1 MRTNFNMAEENIT
14 MIRGDS
20 IAFNL
25 VFVGEDHDITLGHAY
40 FTAKKSKESTAKAF
54 QKTLGDG
61 IEKIGTGEYSITVN
75 PEDTD
80 DLDPGRYWYD
90 FRVSLQ
96 GQVFTIM
103 WGILDIVQEV
113 AENVD
118 SGGGDPGGGGDDP
131 GGGGDDPGGGGDDP
145 GGGGDE
151 PVSDITEYHM
161 GDSYYTTST
170 TYSKCPVSFHP
181 ESGSTMKVTLSYVD
195 ENDTTHYEI
204 IQLSIG
210 SSDPSHDTNY
220 YHLAYVSSEQK
231 VYFNSKNGKRVKI
244 IQVEYETDENVVQE
258 TVDQTIT
265 SEDTLTVTLPQTPV
279 TGTTILVTSDWNG
292 GGKGTATETAG
303 TSQSRLGIAYDGNKT
318 LTFASTGTHTVYT
331 IDYVA
336 P

>member
-25 VFVGEDHDITLGHAY
+25 MFVGEDRDVTLGHAY

-61 IEKIGTGEYSITVN
+61 IEKIGTGEYSITVD

-90 FRVSLQ
+90 FRVALQ

-118 SGGGDPGGGGDDP
+118 SGGGDPGGGGD
-131 GGGGDDPGGGGDDP
+131 
-145 GGGGDE
+145 E
-151 PVSDITEYHM
+151 PISDIVEYHN
-161 GDSYYTTST
+161 GDSYYTTSVS
-170 TYSKCPVSFHP
+170 YSKCPVAFLPS
-181 ESGSTMKVTLSYVD
+181 SGTSMKVALSYVD
-195 ENDTTHYEI
+195 ENDTTRYAI
-204 IQLSIG
+204 VPLSIG
-210 SSDPSHDTNY
+210 ASDPSYDTNY
-220 YHLAYVSSEQK
+220 YHISYVSSEQK

-244 IQVEYETDENVVQE
+244 IQVEYDTDENVVQE
-258 TVDQTIT
+258 TVDQTIL
-265 SEDTLTVTLPQTPV
+265 SGETLTVTLPQTPV

-303 TSQSRLGIAYDGNKT
+303 TSQTRLGISYDGNKT
-318 LTFASTGTHTVYT
+318 LTLSSTGTHIVYT
-331 IDYVA
+331 VDYVA